1 MVGSRSVRRV
11 LVALALAVLGAT
23 GAQAGVIVVD
33 PQGAPGAPFLQ
44 QALNAASDG
53 DIVLVR
59 AGSYLAATPFVV
71 NGKGLTVTR
80 DSAAIVQIAPF
91 SIQGVPA
98 NSTFALRGFQII
110 APSIASTPPVAA
122 VSASLC
128 AGRIWIDDCA
138 ITAAAGWYD
147 ANAQLASD
155 GGTAIDCMDVVDVV
169 VTRCT
174 VIGGKGAYN
183 IALGTVT
190 AGGSALRVSNG
201 SATAHTSLF
210 DGGDAGVGFTLVG
223 TTFGGHG
230 VECSSVDALLAG
242 CVVRGG
248 DATIGW
254 PANTI
259 PGYGLIAADSTVR
272 VRDTPIDAGVGP
284 IPGVIA
290 PPVFSAQSTIT
301 TSTTPAYSLQIANVV
316 RSGQTLKLFSRGP
329 VGGLG
334 LVFVG
339 SAGPALAAP
348 AYEGTFL
355 FNVSTFLGPL
365 VLGTI
370 PFGGNLVTTTTAP
383 LLPAGLDGV
392 VLVLQSAVLP
402 TATLEAA
409 TLYVQVGAGV

>member
-1 MVGSRSVRRV
+1 MRASASFRWVWAAIA
-11 LVALALAVLGAT
+11 ALGGT
-23 GAQAGVIVVD
+23 QASAGIIVVD
-33 PQGAPGAPFLQ
+33 PLGAPGAPLLQ
-44 QALNAASDG
+44 QALNTASDG

-59 AGSYLAATPFVV
+59 AGSYLAPTPFVV
-71 NGKGLTVTR
+71 QGKGLTIAR
-80 DSAAIVQIAPF
+80 DSASAVQVAPF

-98 NSTFALRGFQII
+98 GSTFVLRGFQII
-110 APSIASTPPVAA
+110 APSIALTPPVAA
-122 VSASLC
+122 VAARLC
-128 AGRIWIDDCA
+128 AGRVWLDDCA
-138 ITAAAGWYD
+138 ISAAAGWYD
-147 ANAQLASD
+147 SIAQAAGD
-155 GGTAIDCMDVVDVV
+155 GGTAIDCMDVVGVV

-183 IALGTVT
+183 VALGTVT
-190 AGGSALRVSNG
+190 AGGSALRVWNG
-201 SATAHTSLF
+201 SATAHTCLF
-210 DGGDAGVGFTLVG
+210 EGGDAGIGFTLVG

-230 VECSSVDALLAG
+230 VECSGVDALLAG

-248 DATIGW
+248 DAPIGW

-259 PGYGLIAADSTVR
+259 PGYGLIAAGSSVR
-272 VRDTPIDAGVGP
+272 VRDTTIDAGVGP
-284 IPGVIA
+284 PGVTTPA
-290 PPVFSAQSTIT
+290 VFSAQATIT
-301 TSTTPAYSLQIANVV
+301 TSATPAYSLQIAPVV

-334 LVFVG
+334 LLFVG
-339 SAGPALAAP
+339 TAGPALAAP

-355 FNVSTFLGPL
+355 FNVSTFLGPI

-383 LLPAGLDGV
+383 PLPPGLDGV

-402 TATLEAA
+402 NATLEAA

>member
-1 MVGSRSVRRV
+1 MDRPWRRPESSSSSIRKARPALRSCNR
-11 LVALALAVLGAT
+11 L
-23 GAQAGVIVVD
+23 
-33 PQGAPGAPFLQ
+33 
-44 QALNAASDG
+44 LNTAADG

-71 NGKGLTVTR
+71 NGKGLTIAR
-80 DSAAIVQIAPF
+80 DSAAGVQVAPF

-98 NSTFALRGFQII
+98 SSTFALRGLQII
-110 APSIASTPPVAA
+110 APSIAPTPPVAA
-122 VSASLC
+122 VSAQLC

-138 ITAAAGWYD
+138 IQAAAGWYD

-155 GGTAIDCMDVVDVV
+155 GGTAIDCLDVVGVV

-183 IALGTVT
+183 VALGTVT
-190 AGGSALRVSNG
+190 AGGSALRGSNG
-201 SATAHTSLF
+201 SATAHTTLF
-210 DGGDAGVGFTLVG
+210 EGGDAGIGFTLVG

-230 VECSSVDALLAG
+230 VDVSGVDGLLAG

-259 PGYGLIAADSTVR
+259 PGYGLIAAGSTVR

-284 IPGVIA
+284 IPGVIG

-301 TSTTPAYSLQIANVV
+301 TSSTPAYSLQIANVV
-316 RSGQTLKLFSRGP
+316 RSGSTLKLFSRGP

-339 SAGPALAAP
+339 TAGPALAAP

-355 FNVSTFLGPL
+355 FNVSAFVGPI

-383 LLPAGLDGV
+383 PLPAGLDGV
-392 VLVLQSAVLP
+392 VLVLQTAVLP
-402 TATLEAA
+402 NATLEAA
-409 TLYVQVGAGV
+409 TLYVQVGADV